1 MVSFECACRASDLG
15 CVGQLP
21 GYCLAVLAENDCY
34 PDNYHCFVVP
44 VCRTDS
50 DIMLCCRV
58 TRIITGIISLLY
70 RCVGMTRTSC
80 YVAVLNYSG
89 YCGVA
94 LQVVTV
100 VPGI

>member
-21 GYCLAVLAENDCY
+21 GYCLAVLAEIDRN
-34 PDNYHCFVVP
+34 PDNYHCFVVT
-44 VCRTDS
+44 VCRPEPPDS
-50 DIMLCCRV
+50 DCE
-58 TRIITGIISLLY
+58 SES
-70 RCVGMTRTSC
+70 VGLTRTSC
-80 YVAVLNYSG
+80 LMTCYGAVLNYSG

-94 LQVVTV
+94 VQV